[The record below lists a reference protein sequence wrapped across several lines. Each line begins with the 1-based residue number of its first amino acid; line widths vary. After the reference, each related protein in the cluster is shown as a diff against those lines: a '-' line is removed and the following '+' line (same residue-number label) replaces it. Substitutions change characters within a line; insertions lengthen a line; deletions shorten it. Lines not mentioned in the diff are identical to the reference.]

1 MTEVSTWFAVSM
13 AKLQQ
18 KIVQYATGP
27 AYVPAGTDI
36 VGPLNEQQKNMCQN
50 QKIRSQSGT
59 ASFSVLGMAIILI
72 LGSILIITS
81 LALDSVMGFV
91 RRKLHWKDYKS
102 LQWTLDDKLQ
112 LQRMAYEEAGQGHW
126 SSGESSVPVT
136 EKGDKLGI
144 PEGVDAAHP
153 RLSKAQ
159 RLFSDSE
166 IGTPEAESLMT
177 VKGVSCQVEPVQI

>member
-1 MTEVSTWFAVSM
+1 
-13 AKLQQ
+13 
-18 KIVQYATGP
+18 
-27 AYVPAGTDI
+27 
-36 VGPLNEQQKNMCQN
+36 
-50 QKIRSQSGT
+50 
-59 ASFSVLGMAIILI
+59 MAIILI

-112 LQRMAYEEAGQGHW
+112 LQRMAYEEAGQRYW

-136 EKGDKLGI
+136 KKGDKLGI
-144 PEGVDAAHP
+144 PEGVDLVHP
-153 RLSKAQ
+153 RLSKAW

-177 VKGVSCQVEPVQI
+177 VKGVSYQLEPVQI